1 MKFDWKLCRLLL
13 LQIEAKVENTDSDHL
28 LINEISLWNRLDNEL
43 RKYPEN
49 KRIYHLALL
58 IDSGLIQGQALKDHH
73 GEYKSAAVQHLTVAG
88 HQMAD
93 WLRSEHFA
101 PIKIFILKNILGFKA
116 GVRIFGGLP
125 DLGRL
130 IK

>member
-13 LQIEAKVENTDSDHL
+13 LQIEAKVDSSESEHL
-28 LINEISLWNRLDNEL
+28 LINEIALWNRLENEL
-43 RKYPEN
+43 RNYPEA

-58 IDSGLIQGQALKDHH
+58 IDSGLIEGQAIKDHQ
-73 GEYKSAAVQHLTVAG
+73 GEYRAAVVQHLTVAG

-93 WLRSEHFA
+93 WLRNEHFA
-101 PIKIFILKNILGFKA
+101 PLKMFILKNILGFKA

-125 DLGRL
+125 DLGKL

>member
-1 MKFDWKLCRLLL
+1 MKFDWQLCRLLL
-13 LQIEAKVENTDSDHL
+13 LQIEAKAENTDSEYL
-28 LINEISLWNRLDNEL
+28 LINEISLWNRLENEL
-43 RKYPEN
+43 RKYSET

-58 IDSGLIQGQALKDHH
+58 IDSGLIQGQAVKDHG
-73 GEYKSAAVQHLTVAG
+73 GEYRAAVVQHLTVAG

-93 WLRSEHFA
+93 WLRSERFA

>member
-13 LQIEAKVENTDSDHL
+13 LQIEAKVDSAESEHL
-28 LINEISLWNRLDNEL
+28 LINEIALWNRLENEL
-43 RKYPEN
+43 RNYPEA

-58 IDSGLIQGQALKDHH
+58 IDSGLIEGQAIKDHQ
-73 GEYKSAAVQHLTVAG
+73 GEYREAAAQHLTVAG

-93 WLRSEHFA
+93 WLRNEYFA
-101 PIKIFILKNILGFKA
+101 PLKMFLLKNILGFKA

-125 DLGRL
+125 DLGKL

>member
-13 LQIEAKVENTDSDHL
+13 LQIEAKVENTDSEQL
-28 LINEISLWNRLDNEL
+28 FINEIILSNRLENEL
-43 RKYPEN
+43 REYSEA

-58 IDSGLIQGQALKDHH
+58 INSGLIEGQAIKDHQ
-73 GEYKSAAVQHLTVAG
+73 GEYRAAVPQHLTVAG

-93 WLRSEHFA
+93 WLRSAHFA
-101 PIKIFILKNILGFKA
+101 PLKMFILKNILGFKA
-116 GVRIFGGLP
+116 GVRIFGSLP
-125 DLGRL
+125 DLGKL